1 MSQAMTGPVPFITQD
16 RFNNAPKPAMS
27 MLQRG
32 EDYDVFEWTISEP
45 SVFTASA
52 PAMDVSTE
60 RGVDPEIEVSNGD
73 TMPVRARQTG
83 RPIDHIEAKRVSGDG
98 PRLTG
103 AASRG
108 DLSTSIPWGSLVQMR
123 VTGSLARKSI
133 FIAAEANA
141 GSRNVRGDRCR

>member
-1 MSQAMTGPVPFITQD
+1 
-16 RFNNAPKPAMS
+16 MS

-60 RGVDPEIEVSNGD
+60 RGVDPEKEVSNGD

-83 RPIDHIEAKRVSGDG
+83 RPIDYIGAKRVSGDG
-98 PRLTG
+98 PRLTA

-108 DLSTSIPWGSLVQMR
+108 DLSTSIPWGSLVQIR
-123 VTGSLARKSI
+123 VTGTIK
-133 FIAAEANA
+133 AE
-141 GSRNVRGDRCR
+141 SR